1 MKIGLLKNFLHC
13 FQLRQGTILIAILQL
28 VLSGFITIFIIL
40 GLTHESGIQDMI
52 ARDTEDVLEREA
64 LEEITSKH
72 INSHR
77 MELAHHNATEKV
89 YLIYCGLV
97 IIIVHFISTLLLLY
111 GALMAHRVVKALR
124 TESITNSLKAYNI
137 KKPVLD
143 NATRWNS
150 AYLMLLSLIA
160 AKPFCTDFGT
170 TNKALFLTEKQ
181 REKISECVA
190 ALEPVKIATVIF
202 QNEQLLPGDFYGAWL
217 RCCLTVDNLNSP
229 FAKDLHKAM
238 KTRETQLFDNDALLS
253 ALYLD
258 PRYMPII
265 KRNG

>member
-111 GALMAHRVVKALR
+111 GALMNNRYLMTPWMMVMMTIIVALFISLFLVQQDCPFIAVIGGKANVIDRLLVLIIALICLYMWLVVYSTYR
-124 TESITNSLKAYNI
+124 YFEI
-137 KKPVLD
+137 KKGVIHEVHTVNDQKYKHPVIMD
-143 NATRWNS
+143 QSRKQQRQNI
-150 AYLMLLSLIA
+150 SL
-160 AKPFCTDFGT
+160 
-170 TNKALFLTEKQ
+170 
-181 REKISECVA
+181 
-190 ALEPVKIATVIF
+190 F
-202 QNEQLLPGDFYGAWL
+202 QPYN
-217 RCCLTVDNLNSP
+217 V
-229 FAKDLHKAM
+229 
-238 KTRETQLFDNDALLS
+238 
-253 ALYLD
+253 
-258 PRYMPII
+258 
-265 KRNG
+265 